1 VASLDETADQ
11 LPANSRGA
19 IGSLH
24 LLAGLCLLFAMHSAA
39 TALDFTVHANSSRTL
54 TAYLAAGEVEMLDVE
69 RLDAIL
75 SKQPRRANTV
85 VYLSSAGGNLYEGM
99 RLGMFFR
106 ERRIKTV
113 VEGGGLC
120 ASACAIAF
128 LGGSDS
134 EGKPWRSSSTDSRL
148 GFHAFR
154 AVSDG
159 KLGSDDV
166 QRIVADILRYGKR
179 VNAPIELLIASFDT
193 PSADVFWVSHRDI
206 CALGI
211 KLWSNEENRFVC
223 N

>member
-1 VASLDETADQ
+1 MSEQGSSTRRRAIWSRRLFAGICALFVMHTAALSLEFTTHPNASRKLTAF
-11 LPANSRGA
+11 LA
-19 IGSLH
+19 IGK
-24 LLAGLCLLFAMHSAA
+24 
-39 TALDFTVHANSSRTL
+39 
-54 TAYLAAGEVEMLDVE
+54 VEMLDVE
-69 RLDAIL
+69 RLDAL
-75 SKQPRRANTV
+75 LLKQPKRANTA
-85 VYLSSAGGNLYEGM
+85 VYLSSPGGDLYEGM
-99 RLGMFFR
+99 RLGLFFK
-106 ERRIKTV
+106 ERRIKTI

-128 LGGSDS
+128 LGGSDG

-154 AVSDG
+154 GVSDG
-159 KLGSDDV
+159 GIHSDDV

-206 CALGI
+206 CSLGI
-211 KLWSNEENRFVC
+211 KLWSNEEKRFVC

>member
-1 VASLDETADQ
+1 MMTSGLY
-11 LPANSRGA
+11 LGLSMR
-19 IGSLH
+19 
-24 LLAGLCLLFAMHSAA
+24 LLAGICALFATCGAGS
-39 TALDFTVHANSSRTL
+39 ALDFTIHANSSRTL
-54 TAYLAAGEVEMLDVE
+54 TAYLATGKVEILDVE

-75 SKQPRRANTV
+75 SKQPRRANTA
-85 VYLSSAGGNLYEGM
+85 VYLSSPGGNLYEGM
-99 RLGMFFR
+99 RLGMFGR

-113 VEGGGLC
+113 VEGGGVC

-166 QRIVADILRYGKR
+166 QKIVADILRYGKR
-179 VNAPIELLIASFDT
+179 VNAPIELLIASFDI
-193 PSADVFWVSHRDI
+193 PSADVFWVSHGDT
-206 CALGI
+206 CTLGI
-211 KLWSNEENRFVC
+211 KLWSNEEKRFVC

>member
-1 VASLDETADQ
+1 METSGKGMSPRSVSSGVRNWK
-11 LPANSRGA
+11 LRV
-19 IGSLH
+19 
-24 LLAGLCLLFAMHSAA
+24 LAGLCLLFAIQGTA

-54 TAYLAAGEVEMLDVE
+54 TAYLATGKVEMLDVE
-69 RLDAIL
+69 RLDALL
-75 SKQPRRANTV
+75 SKQPTRPNTA
-85 VYLSSAGGNLYEGM
+85 VYLSSPGGDLYEGM

-106 ERRIKTV
+106 ERRIKTI

-128 LGGSDS
+128 LGGSDR
-134 EGKPWRSSSTDSRL
+134 EGQPWRSSSTDSRL

-211 KLWSNEENRFVC
+211 KLWSNEEKRFVC